1 MPRLLQNIHEIIEA
15 FGRYAGSEG
24 GCAAL
29 SRGELKRL
37 LEQEFASV
45 IVKPHDPATV
55 DEVLRLLDEDKTGT
69 VEFKEF
75 LVLVFKVAQAC
86 FKTLSEAPGG
96 ACRYQE
102 SESHHAG
109 SSAELGQGQ
118 RSGTE
123 GRQPQSSQASGGQGR
138 TGTRIP
144 GQDSSSAQVSSHGRQ
159 ASSQR
164 QQTVRQQTQ
173 ATGQA
178 EQTPRADGKRH
189 RQTRERSSERWS
201 QSSQQT
207 GELVTRATTR
217 VHTGASQKVEQGQ
230 IPQSGSTSIQT
241 QWSTHDQNRRPE
253 SHGQDWSQDH
263 QVMTGHNQAQ
273 AGSYT
278 QTHSQAVE
286 QGQIPQSGSASIQTQ
301 WSTHDQ
307 NRGPES
313 HSQDWSQDHQVVTGH
328 NQAQAGSYTQTHS
341 QAVEQGQI
349 PQSGSAS
356 IQTPWSTCGQNRGT
370 ENNSPDRSQA
380 QQVVTGGPIQTQAG
394 SSTQTVPWRQT
405 ESQAGAQEQRQ
416 TQTQPNRG
424 HGWIPVSTHE
434 AVEPAPGGQAQ
445 AGASP
450 VTERR
455 EVDSSHP
462 GGQGE
467 RVPTVVSEE
476 WVDDHT
482 REVVIRSEDSGR
494 LRSGAPSA

>member
-109 SSAELGQGQ
+109 SSAELGQAQ

-144 GQDSSSAQVSSHGRQ
+144 GQDSSSAQGSSHGRQ

-253 SHGQDWSQDH
+253 SHG
-263 QVMTGHNQAQ
+263 
-273 AGSYT
+273 
-278 QTHSQAVE
+278 
-286 QGQIPQSGSASIQTQ
+286 
-301 WSTHDQ
+301 
-307 NRGPES
+307 
-313 HSQDWSQDHQVVTGH
+313 QDWSQDHQVVTGH

-494 LRSGAPSA
+494 LRSGAPSV

>member
-109 SSAELGQGQ
+109 SSAELGQAQ

-144 GQDSSSAQVSSHGRQ
+144 GQDSSSAQGSSHGRQ

-207 GELVTRATTR
+207 GEL
-217 VHTGASQKVEQGQ
+217 
-230 IPQSGSTSIQT
+230 SGSTSIQT

-253 SHGQDWSQDH
+253 SHG
-263 QVMTGHNQAQ
+263 
-273 AGSYT
+273 
-278 QTHSQAVE
+278 
-286 QGQIPQSGSASIQTQ
+286 
-301 WSTHDQ
+301 
-307 NRGPES
+307 
-313 HSQDWSQDHQVVTGH
+313 QDWSQDHQVVTGH

-445 AGASP
+445 AG
-450 VTERR
+450 
-455 EVDSSHP
+455 VDSSHP

-494 LRSGAPSA
+494 LRSGRDTAGLQTQQA